1 MMQRADAAMSAA
13 RAAPQSVWNQISP
26 ENQRALSGMG
36 SAISRTGR
44 RLATVGALGAGAYGA
59 VSMLND
65 GSASE
70 QDARMRD
77 YIASTQHQMQA
88 PVPGMSVYA
97 SYDAYAAE
105 KHAALEKLAN
115 PLPMPFSS
123 NAQTAMAA
131 QFGSTL
137 AQKLVS
143 DPIDAMHRF
152 LKRRI
157 IDEPRHEAVFRT
169 VIDEDPML
177 QEAYAKDPTSLER
190 SFAAMRKM
198 SPDIAQLHGPVS
210 SFLRHATM
218 SGGTIDLA
226 AVRQLAETQRFYQQ
240 GKGGPGQ

>member
-1 MMQRADAAMSAA
+1 MQRVDAALSAA
-13 RAAPQSVWNQISP
+13 RAAPQALWSQLSP
-26 ENQRALSGMG
+26 ENQQALSGAG
-36 SAISRTGR
+36 AAITRTGK
-44 RLATVGALGAGAYGA
+44 RLATIGALGAGAVGA
-59 VSMLND
+59 YHLLND

-77 YIASTQHQMQA
+77 YIASTQHQMHA

-115 PLPMPFSS
+115 PMPMPYVS
-123 NAQTAMAA
+123 NAQTAMAS

-143 DPIDAMHRF
+143 EPIDAMHRF

-157 IDEPRHEAVFRT
+157 VDEPKHEAVFHT
-169 VIDEDPML
+169 VISEDPML

-198 SPDIAQLHGPVS
+198 SPDIAMLHGPVS

-240 GKGGPGQ
+240 GKGGPNQ